1 MMSIQHNFQTVPISK
16 KMESCLN
23 FLDQQL
29 EQNKKRTL
37 SIAETIID
45 DIKFLTDDY
54 YKAQKNNDLISH
66 IEKVR
71 ATQFKWIQA
80 LQAAILEQSDQVLSH
95 EVMNAMQKFAE
106 QLNRLQSPT
115 LDLELPLALSGQTE
129 EQPMNTTMNNQ
140 EKQSKQSEL
149 YKKATTETKPT
160 PLPTLSPNRM
170 TQH

>member
-1 MMSIQHNFQTVPISK
+1 MSIQHNFQTVPISK

-106 QLNRLQSPT
+106 QLNRLQNPT
-115 LDLELPLALSGQTE
+115 LDLELPLELSGQIEDQPIHATLDTP
-129 EQPMNTTMNNQ
+129 EQ
-140 EKQSKQSEL
+140 QSKQAEP
-149 YKKATTETKPT
+149 KMPPTTNTT
-160 PLPTLSPNRM
+160 PISTLNRM